1 MIEEI
6 KKIIQDFCEAG
17 GIDVRDIQMQSDIAA
32 QTLTVNLI
40 MDEAGHF
47 IGERGAN
54 LKDLESILRQIIKKQ
69 FPSAPSVFFDV
80 NGYRREREESLRAM
94 ARQAAKE
101 AVLRKE
107 PVMLEPMNAY
117 ERRLVH
123 LELSTRPDV
132 ITESVGQDYGRRV
145 VVKPYL

>member
-1 MIEEI
+1 MIDEI

-17 GIDVRDIQMQSDIAA
+17 GIDVRDIQAQSDIAA

-40 MDEAGHF
+40 MDEAGPF

-54 LKDLESILRQIIKKQ
+54 LKDLESILRQIVKKR

-123 LELSTRPDV
+123 IELSTRPDV
-132 ITESVGQDYGRRV
+132 ITESIGQDSGRRV
-145 VVKPYL
+145 VVKPYS